1 MRPESDLVPEGMP
14 STVTLVVTD
23 EHHQA
28 QPTAAVRPNHVRAKA
43 LPPDQRRAAIIDAAL
58 PLLVLHGS
66 GLTSKQI
73 AESAGI
79 AEGTIFRVFADKE
92 SLIEACIERAFDPS
106 ALVDELSTI
115 DGALESRMVK
125 AIGVLQDRVQRLF
138 QLMSVLNVGPNAVR
152 QRALN
157 ASAEVDALSDL
168 IEREPDGSKL
178 DPTIAGRIVRGLAF
192 VGTHPMF
199 TQGEP
204 ISPESL
210 AHIALY
216 GLRGAPADPTQ
227 GSGAPC

>member
-1 MRPESDLVPEGMP
+1 MCPDSAPVRGDVPLMAKAVGP
-14 STVTLVVTD
+14 S
-23 EHHQA
+23 EHRHT
-28 QPTAAVRPNHVRAKA
+28 QPAPADRPNHVRAKA

-66 GLTSKQI
+66 GLTTKQI

-106 ALVDELSTI
+106 ELVDKLSTI

-178 DPTIAGRIVRGLAF
+178 DPTIAARIVRGLAF

-227 GSGAPC
+227 GSSAPC